1 MSNSD
6 KKLENIKK
14 IQEGLTQGVVDGE
27 WVNEVV
33 CHYCI
38 KTDVY
43 TVISKDDWFDIKP
56 SRLYGIRDLFKYGA
70 ING

>member
-1 MSNSD
+1 MGD

-14 IQEGLTQGVVDGE
+14 IQEGLTKGVVDDQ

-43 TVISKDDWFDIKP
+43 TVISKDDWFDIKA
-56 SRLYGIRDLFKYGA
+56 SQLYAIRDLFKSGA